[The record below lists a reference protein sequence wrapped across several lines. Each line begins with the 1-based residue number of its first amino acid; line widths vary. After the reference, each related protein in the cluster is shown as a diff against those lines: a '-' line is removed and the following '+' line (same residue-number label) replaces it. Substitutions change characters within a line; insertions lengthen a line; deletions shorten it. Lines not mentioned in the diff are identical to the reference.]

1 LKDQNF
7 IDPEV
12 LFSMY
17 STPEE
22 MEPYLKFVYPEKI
35 SIERQQKAV
44 VPQFYTFMCTDGDG
58 INSYFHCLI
67 FWE

>member
-1 LKDQNF
+1 LRQYVDKPLKDQNF

-44 VPQFYTFMCTDGDG
+44 VP
-58 INSYFHCLI
+58 
-67 FWE
+67 